1 MSLTER
7 FRWLLRMTM
16 MLFVLASI
24 AFLSALTAMR
34 YAIQGREVTLPG
46 VIGKRAA
53 DAQQILQAQGIGM
66 KIEDRIYST
75 LPVDEVVRQSP
86 PPNMTVKAGQ
96 LAHVVL
102 SLGPRKQTIPQLENR
117 SVRSARIELLQTGM
131 QVGEISSAYLSGT
144 PEDMVLLQD
153 PAPGSTNITSPHV
166 NFLASLG
173 SRPAAYVMPDLVG
186 LPVNE
191 AVLKLNH
198 SGLRIAKIT
207 PSPALGIPSGSVV
220 SQTPARGHRVEPD
233 ATIELQI
240 AQ

>member
-7 FRWLLRMTM
+7 FRWLLRMM
-16 MLFVLASI
+16 MLLFVLASI

-46 VIGKRAA
+46 VVGKRAA
-53 DAQQILQAQGIGM
+53 EAQQILQAQGIGM
-66 KIEDRIYST
+66 KVEDRIYSA

-86 PPNMTVKAGQ
+86 PPNMTVKTGQ

-117 SVRSARIELLQTGM
+117 SVRAARIELLQSGM
-131 QVGEISSAYLSGT
+131 QVGEISSAYLPGT
-144 PEDMVLLQD
+144 SEDMVLLQD
-153 PAPGSTNITSPHV
+153 PAPGGTNITSPHV

-186 LPVNE
+186 LPINE
-191 AVLKLNH
+191 AVSKLNH

-207 PSPALGIPSGSVV
+207 PLPALGTPSGSVV
-220 SQTPARGHRVEPD
+220 SETPARGRRVEPD
-233 ATIELQI
+233 TTIELQI